1 MSISVFCNNLEEI
14 KMFLHNLSSNL
25 DEDRRQFS
33 DQESENDEDFTGQ
46 LEDGDESWQEV
57 EEDENNNKKTS
68 KDSGSYRDDD
78 D

>member
-1 MSISVFCNNLEEI
+1 
-14 KMFLHNLSSNL
+14 MFLHNLSSNL

-57 EEDENNNKKTS
+57 EGDENNNKKTS
-68 KDSGSYRDDD
+68 KDSGSYEDDD